1 MEKKYLKGGRS
12 MRKKLLALALSMS
25 MVFGLAGCGN
35 KGSDDSVGGKDS
47 KSESTNVSGKTEEKE
62 INGIK
67 YNVATDLTKDDIELT
82 YFHFDQKETVEY
94 LADRFMELYPNITV
108 KPVYNEV
115 ATYNQTLNTLVSNQD
130 APDVVM
136 YSDADFALS
145 NYLLRDV
152 KDF

>member
-67 YNVATDLTKDDIELT
+67 Y
-82 YFHFDQKETVEY
+82 
-94 LADRFMELYPNITV
+94 
-108 KPVYNEV
+108 
-115 ATYNQTLNTLVSNQD
+115 
-130 APDVVM
+130 
-136 YSDADFALS
+136 LS
-145 NYLLRDV
+145 LIHI
-152 KDF
+152 